1 MYMGSKERLL
11 EGIIEENNDNQILF
25 RQVLTGTW

>member
-11 EGIIEENNDNQILF
+11 EGIIEENNGNQILF

>member
-11 EGIIEENNDNQILF
+11 EGIEEINDNQILF